1 MSSAISMIITTTKL
15 SYCHNAV
22 IIIIVVV
29 VVFVIVTR
37 SVLRI
42 EKEVVV

>member
-15 SYCHNAV
+15 SYCHIVV
-22 IIIIVVV
+22 IIIV
-29 VVFVIVTR
+29 VVFVIVTQ
-37 SVLRI
+37 SVLWI